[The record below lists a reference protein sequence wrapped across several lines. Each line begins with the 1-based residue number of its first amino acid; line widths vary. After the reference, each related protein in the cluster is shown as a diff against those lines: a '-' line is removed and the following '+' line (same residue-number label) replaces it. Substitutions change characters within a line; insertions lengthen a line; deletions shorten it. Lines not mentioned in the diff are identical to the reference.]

1 MASFQVWSRQKF
13 CLFAVILGPI
23 RLTIGHQ
30 TLSQYSKLQPPELLP
45 KKQRRIV
52 GVEEG
57 GGGEQMFL
65 KISTKKIKYFE
76 LFSLVCAYLYVNK
89 LEKVLKYL
97 KSTNKSAPLKKKK
110 IPTSR
115 QSKVRSV

>member
-1 MASFQVWSRQKF
+1 MKIHATSRQAGGMASFQVRSRQKF

-57 GGGEQMFL
+57 GANV
-65 KISTKKIKYFE
+65 FE
-76 LFSLVCAYLYVNK
+76 DFDQKFFSF
-89 LEKVLKYL
+89 
-97 KSTNKSAPLKKKK
+97 
-110 IPTSR
+110 
-115 QSKVRSV
+115 